1 MDKIGS
7 HVTIDALHPPSLHPP
22 TWRKFWSAP
31 LRKALFACAACAVMV
46 SCGAT
51 TPDPSS
57 PWAPGVD
64 HKKQAEDG
72 LEVGH
77 RLMAAHQYELALDA
91 FTRAALEH
99 GLTGEIL
106 SSMGTANLGL
116 GRLGQ
121 AETLL
126 RRAVE
131 AEPDWPEAMNNLGV
145 LLLEQG
151 KYAEAEQ
158 VLRRAYA
165 LDNGQSDPIREN
177 LRLALA
183 KLEKSANNAGQ
194 NQDYE
199 LVQRGGGNFL
209 IRTTP

>member
-1 MDKIGS
+1 MTSKDGAS
-7 HVTIDALHPPSLHPP
+7 PAS
-22 TWRKFWSAP
+22 
-31 LRKALFACAACAVMV
+31 LRKILIAITASAVV
-46 SCGAT
+46 ASCGST
-51 TPDPSS
+51 TPDPSN

-64 HKKQAEDG
+64 LNKEAEDG

-77 RLMAAHQYELALDA
+77 RMMTAGQYELALDA

-99 GLTGEIL
+99 GMTGEVL
-106 SSMGTANLGL
+106 SSMGSANLGL

-121 AETLL
+121 AESLL
-126 RRAVE
+126 RRAVKE
-131 AEPDWPEAMNNLGV
+131 EPDWPEAMNNLGV
-145 LLLEQG
+145 VLMEQG
-151 KYAEAEQ
+151 NYAEAEQ
-158 VLRRAYA
+158 FLRRAYA
-165 LDNGQSDPIREN
+165 LDNGESDPIREN

-183 KLEKSANNAGQ
+183 NLENSANTTGQ